1 VEPCLQ
7 LQGAVASRIERGA
20 LLLYPVA
27 RRVPQFGEWRL
38 LGAFNVWASGGV
50 QRQSCLFAYRAPVA
64 LLNGLGRWA
73 KNEREK
79 KK

>member
-7 LQGAVASRIERGA
+7 LQGAVASGIEGRA
-20 LLLYPVA
+20 AAVSRRPACSSV
-27 RRVPQFGEWRL
+27 RRVAAARCL
-38 LGAFNVWASGGV
+38 RVWASGGV

-79 KK
+79 K